1 VFIDGDVILAEHG
14 NLEFDWLVNVFNDV
28 TGHNHDGTVGGGAA
42 VPLLKD
48 LTLAQDFTLS
58 STGVTGSVI
67 LDEIGLV
74 TNSDKHLATQKSIKL
89 YVDTNAAT
97 LEAVDIGLQSQIDVF
112 ENSNHGHINL
122 SQLNQVGLTAL
133 STVDFEAVYGYDY
146 LIDGT
151 SNTVDC
157 TLPVPAAGQEFLI
170 TNSRFSTNVVQV
182 LNPTQTIKGAIEVAP
197 GTNIILAPG
206 DTIRLVATD
215 STTMEVI

>member
-1 VFIDGDVILAEHG
+1 M
-14 NLEFDWLVNVFNDV
+14 
-28 TGHNHDGTVGGGAA
+28 
-42 VPLLKD
+42 LKD